1 MACYAR
7 IINMGY
13 FARSVNK
20 PHVTLVFICL
30 LLLWQI
36 GVWIFEPSPLV
47 LPSPIEV
54 GNEFLKNPKIFLF
67 NAAHT
72 LANTLVGFALAVVIG
87 VSLAVA
93 IVYSRFLE
101 ATLYTSLVAMNSVP
115 KVALAPLFV
124 IWLGTGDQSKV
135 GMAFLIAIFAIVI
148 DAVLGLRTV
157 DPDMLDLGRSL
168 RGSEFKLLWK
178 IRFPSA
184 LPSIFAGMKVA
195 ISLALVGTIVGEF
208 VAAQHG
214 LGYVILSAQG
224 VFDTARVF
232 VALVILA
239 IMGTVLFYLIEFAE
253 QKTLPWHVSRRAEQK
268 VAPTQKIPTVATVP

>member
-1 MACYAR
+1 
-7 IINMGY
+7 
-13 FARSVNK
+13 
-20 PHVTLVFICL
+20 
-30 LLLWQI
+30 
-36 GVWIFEPSPLV
+36 
-47 LPSPIEV
+47 
-54 GNEFLKNPKIFLF
+54 
-67 NAAHT
+67 
-72 LANTLVGFALAVVIG
+72 
-87 VSLAVA
+87 
-93 IVYSRFLE
+93 
-101 ATLYTSLVAMNSVP
+101 
-115 KVALAPLFV
+115 
-124 IWLGTGDQSKV
+124 
-135 GMAFLIAIFAIVI
+135 VI

-239 IMGTVLFYLIEFAE
+239 IMGTLLFYLIEFAE

>member
-1 MACYAR
+1 
-7 IINMGY
+7 MGY

-20 PHVTLVFICL
+20 PPVTLVFICL

-54 GNEFLKNPKIFLF
+54 GNEFLKNPRIFLF

-239 IMGTVLFYLIEFAE
+239 IMGTLLFYLIEFAE

>member
-1 MACYAR
+1 
-7 IINMGY
+7 MGY

-20 PHVTLVFICL
+20 PPVTLVFICL

-36 GVWIFEPSPLV
+36 GVWVFEPSPLV

-54 GNEFLKNPKIFLF
+54 GNEFLKNPRIFLF

-148 DAVLGLRTV
+148 DAVLGS
-157 DPDMLDLGRSL
+157 GRSTPTCSTL
-168 RGSEFKLLWK
+168 DGRSEDRNSSCCGK
-178 IRFPSA
+178 SA
-184 LPSIFAGMKVA
+184 
-195 ISLALVGTIVGEF
+195 
-208 VAAQHG
+208 
-214 LGYVILSAQG
+214 
-224 VFDTARVF
+224 
-232 VALVILA
+232 
-239 IMGTVLFYLIEFAE
+239 
-253 QKTLPWHVSRRAEQK
+253 SRAPCRASSRE
-268 VAPTQKIPTVATVP
+268 

>member
-1 MACYAR
+1 
-7 IINMGY
+7 MGF
-13 FARSVNK
+13 FARNVNK
-20 PHVTLVFICL
+20 PPVTLVFICL

-36 GVWIFEPSPLV
+36 GVWVFEPSPLV

-72 LANTLVGFALAVVIG
+72 LTNTLVGFALAVVIG
-87 VSLAVA
+87 VSLAVG

-239 IMGTVLFYLIEFAE
+239 IMGTLLFYLIEFAE
-253 QKTLPWHVSRRAEQK
+253 RKTLPWHVSRRAEQK

>member
-1 MACYAR
+1 
-7 IINMGY
+7 
-13 FARSVNK
+13 
-20 PHVTLVFICL
+20 
-30 LLLWQI
+30 
-36 GVWIFEPSPLV
+36 
-47 LPSPIEV
+47 
-54 GNEFLKNPKIFLF
+54 
-67 NAAHT
+67 

-239 IMGTVLFYLIEFAE
+239 IMGTLLFYLIEFAE